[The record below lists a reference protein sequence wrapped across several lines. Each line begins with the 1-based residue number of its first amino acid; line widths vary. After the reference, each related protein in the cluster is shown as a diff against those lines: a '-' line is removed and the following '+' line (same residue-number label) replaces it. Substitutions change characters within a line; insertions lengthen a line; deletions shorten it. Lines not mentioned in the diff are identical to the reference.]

1 MHKNDVH
8 FCSISLEILTILL
21 IQLCE
26 QSLWQSSSEW
36 LALDNGVFWS
46 EFEINYKLFLKQYIW
61 IRFSSQL
68 IFQVSLPSAHL

>member
-26 QSLWQSSSEW
+26 QSLWQSSSEC